1 MNEMVYD
8 DTRWVPFLQRMGCWN
23 ELEARRHA
31 EQALAKG
38 QNLGRPRGTSMYLKK
53 ITPPLSPAGDKS
65 GGSGKGDE
73 GFDAVEFDTRGSLT
87 GGRKI
92 DRGAALTALK
102 GVKSIRGQA
111 REEYG
116 KVHAA
121 LNPFY
126 EEIMRSETYG
136 AIDSLVFK
144 IYDTPEEQAQVLS
157 QLLAFSRCDRSPGWE
172 TREAKIQDTISTFET
187 AALREF
193 RNGYENGDVEGLMK
207 KYANVLLL
215 LNGGQSAM
223 ELFVQHNHLITK
235 KSDFGCP
242 MDGYEDSTG
251 TVSLQHTQAFLTK
264 LRVAFNEQVDAID
277 LCFPGSTALTVPF
290 LEKVGKDVIS
300 TYFGALFDEVH
311 AANMQAYLET
321 VSGTYVQCLSF
332 AQNLNPIKAS
342 EKRFVEAATKM
353 IEDVFE
359 PHFDLYLA
367 EELDLF
373 RKKSDA
379 VVQDWDRQLSEQAAS
394 TESLY
399 MSHVNRQADKK
410 DFLTS
415 FKKVLMAPV
424 NILPS
429 FSSKAT
435 TAKPENGDNLNVKP
449 VDSAQSSTSNPVSG
463 RVTPAEL
470 PTTELA
476 AKAAIL
482 NSKLEGIK
490 SLFSIDVA
498 LNLVH
503 SAKTSL
509 ERTARFLKFKEPLGK
524 AAQQQCE
531 AIFVSLLDILGHR
544 HVIAGFDKAV
554 DHLSEYRPREQS
566 EAEKTQV
573 EPLVTFLE
581 LVNVGDLIMQMM
593 DVFYEQELIA
603 MKIVDRSDF
612 LDPAVKEKK
621 KFEQMIDERVAA
633 GLNKGIDVLMEEV
646 EYILA
651 TKQTTQDFNPG
662 AATDSQSVQV
672 VDVGP
677 SEAARGII
685 EVVST
690 HTQML
695 VGSTDKSTL
704 DVFNQEIG
712 LRLFTALCKHLK
724 RQRISV
730 EGSIKLIR

>member
-1 MNEMVYD
+1 
-8 DTRWVPFLQRMGCWN
+8 MGCWN
-23 ELEARRHA
+23 ELEARKHA

-38 QNLGRPRGTSMYLKK
+38 ENLGRPRGTSMYLKK
-53 ITPPLSPAGDKS
+53 ITPPLSPAGGKG
-65 GGSGKGDE
+65 GGSAKGDA
-73 GFDAVEFDTRGSLT
+73 GFDAVEFGTAGLAM
-87 GGRKI
+87 GGRKV
-92 DRGAALTALK
+92 DRNKALTALK

-126 EEIMRSETYG
+126 EGIMRSETYG
-136 AIDSLVFK
+136 ATDSLVFK
-144 IYDTPEEQAQVLS
+144 VYDTPEEQAQVLS
-157 QLLAFSRCDRSPGWE
+157 QLLAYSRCDRSPGWE
-172 TREAKIQDTISTFET
+172 TREAKIKDTISTFET

-193 RNGYENGDVEGLMK
+193 RNGYESGDVEGLMK
-207 KYANVLLL
+207 KYANVLVL
-215 LNGGQSAM
+215 LNGGQSAI
-223 ELFVQHNHLITK
+223 ELFIQHNHLVTQK
-235 KSDFGCP
+235 ADFGSP
-242 MDGYEDSTG
+242 LDGFDQNTG
-251 TVSLQHTQAFLTK
+251 NVSLQHTQAFLTK
-264 LRVAFNEQVDAID
+264 LRVAFNEQVDAINQ
-277 LCFPGSTALTVPF
+277 CFPGSTVLTAPF

-300 TYFGALFDEVH
+300 PYFGALFDEVH
-311 AANMQAYLET
+311 ASNMQAYLET

-342 EKRFVEAATKM
+342 ERGFVEATTKM

-429 FSSKAT
+429 FSSKPT
-435 TAKPENGDNLNVKP
+435 TTPKPENDDHLDVKS
-449 VDSAQSSTSNPVSG
+449 VDPAQPPMSNPVSG
-463 RVTPAEL
+463 RVTPTEL

-509 ERTARFLKFKEPLGK
+509 ERTARFLKFREPLGK

-554 DHLSEYRPREQS
+554 DHLSEYRPREQT

-621 KFEQMIDERVAA
+621 KFEQKIDERVAA

-646 EYILA
+646 DYILA

-662 AATDSQSVQV
+662 AATDSTVQV

-685 EVVST
+685 DVVST

-712 LRLFTALCKHLK
+712 LRLFTSLCKHLK

-730 EGSIKLIR
+730 EGSVKLIR